1 MGESF
6 ERAMADTR
14 RDAKRHSQVTSKD
27 FVRCR
32 FFATGKDRSGKSFDG
47 GGFLERP
54 ARKDGS
60 SR

>member
-1 MGESF
+1 
-6 ERAMADTR
+6 MADKTR
-14 RDAKRHSQVTSKD
+14 VQGANYALSVHDRRKQGRIAKG
-27 FVRCR
+27 
-32 FFATGKDRSGKSFDG
+32 ANRSGKSFDG